1 MEISPIPGIR
11 ALRAVRAPSAGVRPP
26 AIFDI
31 DGSAKPGDGAGSRN
45 SRKAAGVD
53 EGEEDD
59 LALDNAA
66 EPDSDAL
73 EEVSPRSIDYF
84 A

>member
-11 ALRAVRAPSAGVRPP
+11 ALQAVRTQTSDLRPP

-31 DGSAKPGDGAGSRN
+31 DGSAKPSDGAGSRN
-45 SRKAAGVD
+45 GRKAAGA
-53 EGEEDD
+53 EEDED
-59 LALDNAA
+59 GELAL
-66 EPDSDAL
+66 EVETEVDSDVL
-73 EEVSPRSIDYF
+73 EEVSPSSINYF